1 LPRKST
7 SFWVA
12 GEINLM
18 EYIGNRKA
26 KKESM
31 AGIGIEDLVA
41 LTDGTESPIR
51 VRTKSNGSKS
61 HGVRTA
67 KARWKSL

>member
-1 LPRKST
+1 MPRKST
-7 SFWVA
+7 SLWVA
-12 GEINLM
+12 GEMHLM
-18 EYIGNRKA
+18 EYIGNRKV

-31 AGIGIEDLVA
+31 YGIGIEDLVA
-41 LTDGTESPIR
+41 LTDGAESPIR

>member
-1 LPRKST
+1 MH
-7 SFWVA
+7 
-12 GEINLM
+12 IM
-18 EYIGNRKA
+18 EYIGNRKV
-26 KKESM
+26 KKENTYS
-31 AGIGIEDLVA
+31 IGIEDLVA
-41 LTDGTESPIR
+41 LTDGKESPIR